1 MGKAAVPN
9 VVHPVARLLDNVPQP
24 VVDDLVAVRKV
35 HRVEVLELWKFGT
48 EFGQHIGAVC
58 LVVPERSVQIKEEV
72 RHQKRQK

>member
-1 MGKAAVPN
+1 
-9 VVHPVARLLDNVPQP
+9 
-24 VVDDLVAVRKV
+24 VRKV

-58 LVVPERSVQIKEEV
+58 LMVPERSVQIKEEV